1 MRDLMRRLEDLEA
14 GRARQRQLDAQQ
26 AEPIGCPE
34 GLSPGEAV
42 EWWVRL
48 PSGQKAVELRAM
60 NNERFSGFIDA
71 LAERFPEHAA
81 RFNRGQQGAVG
92 SSAFH

>member
-14 GRARQRQLDAQQ
+14 GRARQEQLDAQQ

-42 EWWVRL
+42 EWWVQL
-48 PSGQKAVELRAM
+48 PSGQKAVELGAM
-60 NNERFSGFIDA
+60 GKEQFFGFIDA

-81 RFNRGQQGAVG
+81 RFNRGQQGA
-92 SSAFH
+92 APAPKFH